1 MRGLESAALCV
12 QLVGEIL
19 VCIQENLPNFLLA
32 EFLYI
37 IYVPHGSIMLH
48 VYWDRQID
56 ECAFLFEVV
65 SLSVLALGSDML
77 R

>member
-1 MRGLESAALCV
+1 M
-12 QLVGEIL
+12 IL
-19 VCIQENLPNFLLA
+19 VCIQENLPKLADFFLLA

-65 SLSVLALGSDML
+65 SLSALALGSDML

>member
-1 MRGLESAALCV
+1 MYPGKFA
-12 QLVGEIL
+12 QF
-19 VCIQENLPNFLLA
+19 FLLA